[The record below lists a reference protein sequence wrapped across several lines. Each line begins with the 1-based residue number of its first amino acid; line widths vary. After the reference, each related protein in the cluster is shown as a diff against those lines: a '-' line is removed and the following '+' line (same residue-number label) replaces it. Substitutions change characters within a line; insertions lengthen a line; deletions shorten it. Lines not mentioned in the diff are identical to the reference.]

1 MAQTR
6 QSDDL
11 AAASG
16 DAAVAAD
23 SSIAADSSVAA
34 APEPSTSRRH
44 PSRVLLVAA
53 SVHTC
58 NDAMF
63 AVMYPLLPLI
73 ALDLGLSYAEVGL
86 VKALYSG
93 ASAILQLPAGVMAE
107 RWGEYALL
115 TFGNGWGAVGLLGMA
130 AATTFPI
137 LLVLSILAG
146 LGGNFQ
152 HPCASTMVARAF
164 EGGRRGTAIGTL
176 NFAGDLG
183 KMAAPALV
191 GLVALPFG
199 WRAALLALGIFGIVF
214 SVGVWLLKSWV
225 NPPPP
230 PAPEPATPPAAL
242 AAAAAPVDG
251 QPGTS
256 SPSSNGTASGTSP
269 SASATAPSRRLFG
282 VSPAFYLLSLVGLM
296 DASTRSAA
304 LTFLPF
310 ALERQGLDG
319 VAIGFLFG
327 VLFVGGALGKLLCG
341 PLGDRFGPFA
351 IIVLTETTTALALLG
366 LVWGPSSALI
376 PLAMVFGFGLNGTSS
391 VLYAAVASLV
401 PDGKRGRGYGL
412 YYTVIDVAAALMT
425 AAYGLY
431 ADWSGLDITFVVMAL
446 LTLAVVPLSL
456 PLRSRLAEAA

>member
-1 MAQTR
+1 MDRLQP
-6 QSDDL
+6 SDGPSVG
-11 AAASG
+11 AT
-16 DAAVAAD
+16 AVAL
-23 SSIAADSSVAA
+23 
-34 APEPSTSRRH
+34 APEPAEARRY

-73 ALDLGLSYAEVGL
+73 AADLGLSYGEVGL

-115 TFGNGWGAVGLLGMA
+115 TFGNGWGAAGLLGIA

-137 LLVLSILAG
+137 LLALAILAG

-214 SVGVWLLKSWV
+214 SVGVWLLKGWV

-230 PAPEPATPPAAL
+230 PLP
-242 AAAAAPVDG
+242 
-251 QPGTS
+251 
-256 SPSSNGTASGTSP
+256 
-269 SASATAPSRRLFG
+269 ATAPSPSSHAPAPTATASSGRLFG
-282 VSPAFYLLSLVGLM
+282 VPPAFYLLSLVGLM
-296 DASTRSAA
+296 DGSTRSGA

-319 VAIGFLFG
+319 VGIGFLFG
-327 VLFVGGALGKLLCG
+327 VLFVGGALGKLICG

-351 IIVLTETTTALALLG
+351 VIVLTETTTALALLG
-366 LVWGPSSALI
+366 LVWGPSAALI
-376 PLAMVFGFGLNGTSS
+376 PLAVVFGFGLNGTSS
-391 VLYAAVASLV
+391 VLYAAVASLI

-425 AAYGLY
+425 AAYGVY
-431 ADWSGLDITFVVMAL
+431 ADWSGLDITFAVMAL

-456 PLRSRLAEAA
+456 PLRARLAEAA

>member
-1 MAQTR
+1 MDQLPRPDVLTTT
-6 QSDDL
+6 S
-11 AAASG
+11 AAAALG
-16 DAAVAAD
+16 
-23 SSIAADSSVAA
+23 SSVRHASP
-34 APEPSTSRRH
+34 PEPVPERASARRH

-73 ALDLGLSYAEVGL
+73 AADLGLSYAEVGL

-93 ASAILQLPAGVMAE
+93 ASAILQLPAGVLAE
-107 RWGEYALL
+107 RWGEYVLL
-115 TFGNGWGAVGLLGMA
+115 AFGNGWGAAGLLGMA
-130 AATTFPI
+130 AATTFPV
-137 LLVLSILAG
+137 LLALAILAG

-199 WRAALLALGIFGIVF
+199 WRAALLALGIFGLIF
-214 SVGVWLLKSWV
+214 SVGVWLLKGWV

-230 PAPEPATPPAAL
+230 PVLEPASPLTLAPAASASQTGAP
-242 AAAAAPVDG
+242 AASRNV
-251 QPGTS
+251 
-256 SPSSNGTASGTSP
+256 TASGT
-269 SASATAPSRRLFG
+269 ATAAATTRPSRRPFG
-282 VSPAFYLLSLVGLM
+282 VPPAFYLLSLVGLM
-296 DASTRSAA
+296 DASTRAAA

-310 ALERQGLDG
+310 ALERQGLEG

-376 PLAMVFGFGLNGTSS
+376 PLALVFGFGLNGTSS

-425 AAYGLY
+425 VAYGVY
-431 ADWSGLDITFVVMAL
+431 ADWSGLDITFVVMAV
-446 LTLAVVPLSL
+446 LTLAVIPLSI
-456 PLRSRLAEAA
+456 PLRSRLAEAT

>member
-1 MAQTR
+1 M
-6 QSDDL
+6 
-11 AAASG
+11 
-16 DAAVAAD
+16 
-23 SSIAADSSVAA
+23 
-34 APEPSTSRRH
+34 H

-63 AVMYPLLPLI
+63 AVMYPLLPLM
-73 ALDLGLSYAEVGL
+73 AVDLGLSYAEVGL

-93 ASAILQLPAGVMAE
+93 ASGILQFPAGVMAE

-115 TFGNGWGAVGLLGMA
+115 AFGNGWGAAGLLGIA
-130 AATTFPI
+130 TATTFPI
-137 LLVLSILAG
+137 LLVLAILAG

-191 GLVALPFG
+191 GLIALPFG

-214 SVGVWLLKSWV
+214 SVGVWLLKPWV
-225 NPPPP
+225 NPPPFEP
-230 PAPEPATPPAAL
+230 APAPEPVATPETCDVRRVDGARATRTSTLAPPVSHRAAGLLPAL
-242 AAAAAPVDG
+242 AG
-251 QPGTS
+251 
-256 SPSSNGTASGTSP
+256 
-269 SASATAPSRRLFG
+269 R
-282 VSPAFYLLSLVGLM
+282 
-296 DASTRSAA
+296 
-304 LTFLPF
+304 
-310 ALERQGLDG
+310 LDG
-319 VAIGFLFG
+319 RQH
-327 VLFVGGALGKLLCG
+327 ALGRPDVPAVRAGAPG
-341 PLGDRFGPFA
+341 PRRRRHRLRIRRAVRRRGARQAAVRPARRPLRAVRGHCADRDDDGAGP
-351 IIVLTETTTALALLG
+351 LG
-366 LVWGPSSALI
+366 LVWGPSSAVL
-376 PLAMVFGFGLNGTSS
+376 PLAVVFGFGLNGTSS

-431 ADWSGLDITFVVMAL
+431 ADWSGLDLTFAVMAL
-446 LTLAVVPLSL
+446 LTLAVIPLSI
-456 PLRSRLAEAA
+456 PLRARLAEAA

>member
-1 MAQTR
+1 MDR
-6 QSDDL
+6 LKRSD
-11 AAASG
+11 G
-16 DAAVAAD
+16 GPGT
-23 SSIAADSSVAA
+23 SSVL
-34 APEPSTSRRH
+34 APAVDRPTPPRTH
-44 PSRVLLVAA
+44 PSRVLLVA
-53 SVHTC
+53 SSIHTC

-63 AVMYPLLPLI
+63 AVVYPLLPLI
-73 ALDLGLSYAEVGL
+73 AADFGLSYAEVGL
-86 VKALYSG
+86 LRALYSG
-93 ASAILQLPAGVMAE
+93 ASAILQFPAGVMAE

-115 TFGNGWGAVGLLGMA
+115 TLGNGWGAAGLLGMA

-137 LLVLSILAG
+137 LLVLAVVAG

-191 GLVALPFG
+191 GLIALPFG
-199 WRAALLALGIFGIVF
+199 WRAALIALGIFGIIF
-214 SVGVWLLKSWV
+214 SIGIWFLKSWV
-225 NPPPP
+225 KPPPYV
-230 PAPEPATPPAAL
+230 PAPEPV
-242 AAAAAPVDG
+242 APRVDTHRSDAS
-251 QPGTS
+251 PTS
-256 SPSSNGTASGTSP
+256 AVAGTSP
-269 SASATAPSRRLFG
+269 IGRIVGSVP
-282 VSPAFYLLSLVGLM
+282 PAFYLLSLVGLM
-296 DASTRSAA
+296 DASTRAA
-304 LTFLPF
+304 GLTFLPF

-319 VAIGFLFG
+319 VGIGFIFG
-327 VLFVGGALGKLLCG
+327 VLFVGGAIGKLVCG

-366 LVWGPSSALI
+366 IVWGPSSALL
-376 PLAMVFGFGLNGTSS
+376 PLAVIFGFGLNGTSS
-391 VLYAAVASLV
+391 VLYAAVASLI

-431 ADWSGLDITFVVMAL
+431 ADWSGLDITFAVMAL

-456 PLRSRLAEAA
+456 PLRRRLAQAA

>member
-1 MAQTR
+1 MDQLR
-6 QSDDL
+6 RSDVPTV
-11 AAASG
+11 ATG
-16 DAAVAAD
+16 VAAVGAGL
-23 SSIAADSSVAA
+23 SQA
-34 APEPSTSRRH
+34 APPEPTASRTH

-53 SVHTC
+53 SIHTC

-73 ALDLGLSYAEVGL
+73 AVDLGLSYAEVGL

-93 ASAILQLPAGVMAE
+93 ASGILQLPAGVMAE
-107 RWGEYALL
+107 RWGEYVLL
-115 TFGNGWGAVGLLGMA
+115 VLGNGWGAAGLLGMA

-137 LLVLSILAG
+137 LLVLAIVAG

-191 GLVALPFG
+191 GLIALPFG

-214 SVGVWLLKSWV
+214 SVGVWLLKPWV
-225 NPPPP
+225 RPPPFQPAIP
-230 PAPEPATPPAAL
+230 PVPAELPV
-242 AAAAAPVDG
+242 AAARAETPR
-251 QPGTS
+251 Q
-256 SPSSNGTASGTSP
+256 SPPTASK
-269 SASATAPSRRLFG
+269 ASRTRLFAG
-282 VSPAFYLLSLVGLM
+282 VPPAFYMLALVGLM

-319 VAIGFLFG
+319 VGIGFLFG
-327 VLFVGGALGKLLCG
+327 VVFVGGALGKLLCG

-351 IIVLTETTTALALLG
+351 IIALTETTTALALLG

-376 PLAMVFGFGLNGTSS
+376 PLAAVFGFGLNGTSS
-391 VLYAAVASLV
+391 VLYAAVATLI

-425 AAYGLY
+425 VAYGLY
-431 ADWSGLDITFVVMAL
+431 ADWSGLDITFAVMAL
-446 LTLAVVPLSL
+446 LTLAVIPLSI
-456 PLRSRLAEAA
+456 PLRSRLAAAA